1 MAREEKKTI
10 VVAFIALGC
19 PKNVVDSEKMLGE
32 IAQKGFLI
40 TSEPDNSD
48 VVVINTCGFIAP
60 AKDEADGVI
69 ENTLQLKRKGR
80 VKKVIVTGC
89 LPERIGIDIFSEHPG
104 VDALVGLSHRDRI
117 ANIIRETL
125 CADKPIAYLE
135 KAAPTVCDDTA
146 RLLIGPPH
154 RAYLRISQ
162 GCNHRCSFCTIPAIR
177 GPFRSKPKQRVLK
190 EAVEL
195 ASAGVVELN
204 VIAQDT
210 TFYGQDL
217 QLKNGLVTL
226 LRQLEEID
234 GLVWMRLMYMYPA
247 GMNDKLLEVIT
258 NSEKIV
264 PYLDI
269 PIQHINNRILK
280 SMRRPDTGER
290 LYRLIERVRSI
301 IPNVVLRTTVI
312 VGFPGESDK
321 EFAELLDFIRWAQF
335 DALGCFTF
343 CPESGTDAA
352 KLPEQVSD
360 QLKRKRYHELML
372 TQQKIAFVKNEERM
386 GIELICLVD
395 SVSKN
400 GTGRGRFYGQAPD
413 IDSIC
418 HIQKCTAQPGQFIK
432 TEVAGT
438 KDYDLIV
445 RQI

>member
-1 MAREEKKTI
+1 MVGKKQETI
-10 VVAFIALGC
+10 IVAFIALGC

-32 IAQKGFLI
+32 IAQNGFLI
-40 TSEPDNSD
+40 TSEPDDSD

-69 ENTLQLKRKGR
+69 ESTLQLKRKGR

-89 LPERIGIDIFSEHPG
+89 LPERIGLDIFSEHPG

-117 ANIIRETL
+117 SNIIKETL
-125 CADKPIAYLE
+125 FADEPIAYLE

-146 RLLIGPPH
+146 RLLIGPSH

-177 GPFRSKPKQRVLK
+177 GLFRSKPQRQILK

-204 VIAQDT
+204 IIAQDT
-210 TFYGQDL
+210 TSYGRDL
-217 QLKNGLVTL
+217 HIKNGLVTL
-226 LRQLEEID
+226 LGELEEID
-234 GLVWMRLMYMYPA
+234 GLRWIRLMYMYPA
-247 GMNDKLLEVIT
+247 GISDKLLEVIA
-258 NSEKIV
+258 NSKKIV
-264 PYLDI
+264 HYLDI

-280 SMRRPDTGER
+280 AMRRPDTSER
-290 LYRLIERVRSI
+290 LYRLIECVCAV
-301 IPNVVLRTTVI
+301 IPNIVLRTTVI

-343 CPESGTDAA
+343 YPESGTDAT
-352 KLPEQVSD
+352 KLPNQVSD
-360 QLKRKRYHELML
+360 QIKQYRCQELML
-372 TQQKIAFVKNEERM
+372 TQQKIAFAKNRKRI
-386 GIELICLVD
+386 GSELICLID
-395 SVSKN
+395 SVSKD

-418 HIQKCTAQPGQFIK
+418 CIQHCTAQPRQFIN
-432 TEVAGT
+432 TEVVGI